1 MVMNTGSS
9 PFGKYAALAALIGA
23 LVVLAAW
30 IATVLGFAPS
40 SDTLDAVALVVIG
53 ALFGTGA
60 GATVV
65 TNGAAHK
72 AEAAHVRL
80 DAVHAPST
88 PVAEQIARHGVAVAD
103 ATAAADEAAREAQK

>member
-1 MVMNTGSS
+1 MNTGSS
-9 PFGKYAALAALIGA
+9 PFGKYAALAALVGA
-23 LVVLAAW
+23 LVILAAW
-30 IATVLGFAPS
+30 IATVVGFAPS
-40 SDTLDAVALVVIG
+40 NDTLDAVALVVIG

-80 DAVHAPST
+80 DAVHAPSA
-88 PVAEQIARHGVAVAD
+88 PVAEQIARNVSAD
-103 ATAAADEAAREAQK
+103 IAADEAAGGPDA